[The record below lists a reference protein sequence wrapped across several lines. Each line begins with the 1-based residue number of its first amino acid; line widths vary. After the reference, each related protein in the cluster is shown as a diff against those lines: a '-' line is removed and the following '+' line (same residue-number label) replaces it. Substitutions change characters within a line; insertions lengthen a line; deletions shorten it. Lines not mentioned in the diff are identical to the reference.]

1 MTLTNHELSEDG
13 TGSALVNLRL
23 QHPPKVPA
31 TRRLT
36 LIISQKHKH
45 RGAAQDP

>member
-1 MTLTNHELSEDG
+1 MTLTNHELSED
-13 TGSALVNLRL
+13 GSALVNLRL

-31 TRRLT
+31 TSRLS